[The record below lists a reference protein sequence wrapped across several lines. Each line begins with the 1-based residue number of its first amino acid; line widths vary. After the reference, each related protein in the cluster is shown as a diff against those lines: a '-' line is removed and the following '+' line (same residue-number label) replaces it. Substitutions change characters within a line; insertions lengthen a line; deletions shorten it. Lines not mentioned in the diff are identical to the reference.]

1 MPTLNLVA
9 LPVVAGLM
17 AGTGVVAAY
26 VTGPISAPPAVT
38 ASVVTAPAVVLPAE
52 TSRPAGQ
59 PCAAQ
64 TWPYLDAKCLTRVE
78 ARPVRVVTAPRADE
92 ASDSP
97 AVVPTGEGQPV
108 SVPAQD
114 QLAPGS
120 GLTSNDTVLYQP
132 DVVTPPTSKAHAKR
146 ARERSQRLVRSYR
159 VPSEDKRGSGA
170 LIVVR
175 PLRLDA
181 FR

>member
-38 ASVVTAPAVVLPAE
+38 ASAVTAPAVVLPAE

-97 AVVPTGEGQPV
+97 AVEGQPA

-132 DVVTPPTSKAHAKR
+132 DVVTPPTSQTHTKR